1 MVTNTGDER
10 MGVRPTLHES
20 RLERVGQGAML
31 LGVIAIA
38 LAIVPTVR
46 DVAWIPAIPA
56 VILAM
61 CTLGLGVERKRY
73 AIVGL
78 VLGWFAFAYSF
89 AMMLWG

>member
-1 MVTNTGDER
+1 MVTNTGDDR
-10 MGVRPTLHES
+10 MATRPTLHES
-20 RLERVGQGAML
+20 RLERVGQGALM

-38 LAIVPTVR
+38 IALVPTVR
-46 DVAWIPAIPA
+46 EAAWIPAIPA

-73 AIVGL
+73 ATLGL

>member
-1 MVTNTGDER
+1 MA
-10 MGVRPTLHES
+10 VRPNLHES
-20 RLERVGQGAML
+20 RLERIGQVALL
-31 LGVIAIA
+31 LGVVAIAIA
-38 LAIVPTVR
+38 LLPIVR
-46 DVAWIPAIPA
+46 EVAWIPAIPA

-73 AIVGL
+73 ATLGL

>member
-1 MVTNTGDER
+1 MAT
-10 MGVRPTLHES
+10 RPTLHES
-20 RLERVGQGAML
+20 RLERVGQLALL
-31 LGVIAIA
+31 LG
-38 LAIVPTVR
+38 LAAMVVAAVPTVR

-61 CTLGLGVERKRY
+61 CTLGLGVGRKRF
-73 AIVGL
+73 AVLGL

>member
-10 MGVRPTLHES
+10 MSVRPTLNDS
-20 RLERVGQGAML
+20 RLERVGQGALL
-31 LGVIAIA
+31 LGV
-38 LAIVPTVR
+38 LAIVVAAVPTVR
-46 DVAWIPAIPA
+46 EIAWIPAIPA

-61 CTLGLGVERKRY
+61 CTLGLGIRRKRY
-73 AIVGL
+73 ATGGL

>member
-10 MGVRPTLHES
+10 MGVRATVHES
-20 RLERVGQGAML
+20 RLERVAQGSLL
-31 LGVIAIA
+31 LGV
-38 LAIVPTVR
+38 LAIVIAAVPSVR
-46 DVAWIPAIPA
+46 EVAWIPAIPA

-73 AIVGL
+73 ATGGL

>member
-1 MVTNTGDER
+1 MVTNTGDDR
-10 MGVRPTLHES
+10 VAVRAPLHES
-20 RLERVGQGAML
+20 RLERVGQGAVL

-38 LAIVPTVR
+38 IAIVPALR
-46 DVAWIPAIPA
+46 ELAWIPAIPA

-61 CTLGLGVERKRY
+61 CSLGLGVQRKWY
-73 AIVGL
+73 ATLGL